1 MPTDGLSDVPAEL
14 LETRLRRLGE
24 GIGKVV
30 YASPHWVVKRQRS
43 PSEMLALI
51 VIWRLLRRMERLLP
65 WGSGKRLL
73 ERPTMQIRL
82 LRRVL
87 QPLVSLIPL
96 GVWLST
102 RMGATW
108 RTYRKR
114 DRRGERLAQRYLA
127 DGELMPRTI
136 QFAPVWVNVQG
147 WPGWLTVSEA
157 TERVEATLLERL
169 QELAQA
175 GRFADVERWLNRLLE
190 VRQAGWR
197 RGLFSTDA
205 HLKNFGV
212 IEDRIVLLDAGGL
225 TQSWS
230 EIESRLAYEEGV
242 TEPHRQLGLGGML
255 AEQPEMA
262 RRFNDSWKNVVRAEV
277 VRQHWP
283 QQV

>member
-1 MPTDGLSDVPAEL
+1 MPDELAEVPAEL

-30 YASPHWVVKRQRS
+30 YASTHWVVKRQRS

-65 WGSGKRLL
+65 WGLGKGLL
-73 ERPTMQIRL
+73 ERPSPQIRL

-87 QPLVSLIPL
+87 QPVVRLIPL

-102 RMGATW
+102 RIGTTW

-114 DRRGERLAQRYLA
+114 DRRGERLAERYLA

-136 QFAPVWVNVQG
+136 QFAPVSVKVQG

-157 TERVEATLLERL
+157 TERVEATLLDRL
-169 QELAQA
+169 RELAQA
-175 GRFADVERWLNRLLE
+175 DRYGELEHWLNRLLE

-197 RGLFSTDA
+197 RGLFSVDA

-212 IEDRIVLLDAGGL
+212 VGERIVLLDAGGL

-242 TEPHRQLGLGGML
+242 SEPHAQLGLRDVL
-255 AEQPEMA
+255 AAQPA
-262 RRFNDSWKNVVRAEV
+262 IATRFNERWKQVVRPEI

-283 QQV
+283 QQA